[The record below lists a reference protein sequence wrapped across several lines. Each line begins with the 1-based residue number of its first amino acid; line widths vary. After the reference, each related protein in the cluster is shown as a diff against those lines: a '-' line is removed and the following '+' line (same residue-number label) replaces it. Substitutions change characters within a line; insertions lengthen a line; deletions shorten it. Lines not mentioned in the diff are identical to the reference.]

1 MQLEY
6 LFVISALAGGGLLF
20 LRSRRASK
28 SDGAVAPLEDPPP
41 SETPTRVMPLESPK
55 PGEGQS
61 WVGQTVAGYRL
72 EELLGEGAMSTV
84 FRIRAEDGE
93 NLALKLIKAPFADD
107 PNFRRRIAREV
118 ETCRDLRHP
127 NIVALLGWNQD
138 PEEPLYLVL
147 ECVEGET
154 LKQRLRSDGLG
165 LVETEK
171 LLGGLID
178 GLLYAHRKGI
188 VHRDLK
194 PENVMLTT
202 EGVVKIADFGLARS
216 QEGEQITKTGD
227 SMGTPAY
234 FPPEQITGAAPT
246 PAADQY
252 SLGVMLYE
260 MLTGKRPFIDSN
272 PLKVLVS
279 HMSEVPA
286 DPRTHKPDM
295 DPRLAGM
302 IMRMLEKNPNGR
314 FATLDPVREGLAA
327 IAQGQPWTLPEPA
340 KSSVTTNPA
349 VGYKVTQSHPTGQ
362 TLVQPNPAEDE
373 STTDFNYRPS

>member
-127 NIVALLGWNQD
+127 NIVALKDWNRSV
-138 PEEPLYLVL
+138 EEPL
-147 ECVEGET
+147 
-154 LKQRLRSDGLG
+154 
-165 LVETEK
+165 
-171 LLGGLID
+171 
-178 GLLYAHRKGI
+178 
-188 VHRDLK
+188 
-194 PENVMLTT
+194 
-202 EGVVKIADFGLARS
+202 
-216 QEGEQITKTGD
+216 
-227 SMGTPAY
+227 
-234 FPPEQITGAAPT
+234 
-246 PAADQY
+246 
-252 SLGVMLYE
+252 
-260 MLTGKRPFIDSN
+260 
-272 PLKVLVS
+272 
-279 HMSEVPA
+279 
-286 DPRTHKPDM
+286 
-295 DPRLAGM
+295 
-302 IMRMLEKNPNGR
+302 
-314 FATLDPVREGLAA
+314 
-327 IAQGQPWTLPEPA
+327 
-340 KSSVTTNPA
+340 
-349 VGYKVTQSHPTGQ
+349 
-362 TLVQPNPAEDE
+362 
-373 STTDFNYRPS
+373 